1 MNKSDLG
8 IKIPFLITLIG
19 SVLLL
24 VMILLPY
31 ASAKD
36 DYKEYLQSSPN
47 DYYVSEIKM
56 TNASAVNI
64 SMLEYGRIY
73 METARQGVYRD
84 VSILCIALISLFAF
98 FSLLTL
104 IMALLKKPIGI
115 IIFDIL
121 VLAIF
126 WLIHFDYADRGVLPS
141 SSYGWG
147 IANYLTYI
155 IGIAVAIG
163 AVWLFEEKRKIK
175 KLVKNEQKVDAQE
188 SEN

>member
-1 MNKSDLG
+1 MNKLNSER
-8 IKIPFLITLIG
+8 IKIPFLMTLIG

-36 DYKEYLQSSPN
+36 DYKEYLKSNPE

-64 SMLEYGRIY
+64 SMLEYSRIY
-73 METARQGVYRD
+73 AETARQGVYKE
-84 VSILCIALISLFAF
+84 VSIICLVLISLFAI

-104 IMALLKKPIGI
+104 LMSLLKKAIGI
-115 IIFDIL
+115 IIFDM
-121 VLAIF
+121 LALAVF
-126 WLIHFDYADRGVLPS
+126 WLIHFDYADRGVLPNN
-141 SSYGWG
+141 SYGWG

-155 IGIAVAIG
+155 VGIAVAIG
-163 AVWLFEEKRKIK
+163 AVWLFVEKRRN
-175 KLVKNEQKVDAQE
+175 KLLAKN
-188 SEN
+188 

>member
-1 MNKSDLG
+1 MNKSDSG

-36 DYKEYLQSSPN
+36 DYKGYLQSSPD

-73 METARQGVYRD
+73 VETARQGVYRD

-104 IMALLKKPIGI
+104 IMSLLKKSIGI

-121 VLAIF
+121 ALAIF

-163 AVWLFEEKRKIK
+163 AVWLFAEKRKIK
-175 KLVKNEQKVDAQE
+175 KLAKNEQKVDAQE
-188 SEN
+188 